1 MFSLPAA
8 LATVRHSGS
17 FSMPQAFCHLISRQ
31 LRRCCSLFVLCGLA
45 VGLSGCGDGERR
57 AQDGQVAARV
67 NKGEI
72 TVHQIQQ
79 VLQRQPGL
87 AARPEAAARR
97 ALDSL
102 IEQEL
107 AAQAA
112 RADGMENDPA
122 VVQAMQVARREVL
135 ARAYQD
141 RLAAKASGLSSDEI
155 DNYYDSQ
162 PALFARRRIYTLQEC
177 LVEVPEAEQPR
188 LQQLVNAAANP
199 EALEEGLR
207 GGKWRFQKRQFAQAA
222 EDVPLAL
229 LQSLSQLDVG
239 RSFAVPQGGAVRV
252 FSILHA
258 QSAPIERRVASPAI
272 AAFLSAERRRDAVG
286 RGMKGLRDS
295 AKVEYV
301 GTFADAAS
309 AAKN

>member
-1 MFSLPAA
+1 MS
-8 LATVRHSGS
+8 
-17 FSMPQAFCHLISRQ
+17 QAFHHRVSRH
-31 LRRCCSLFVLCGLA
+31 LRRRTLFGLCCLA
-45 VGLSGCGDGERR
+45 VGLSGCGGGERR

-87 AARPEAAARR
+87 MTARPEAAARR

-112 RADGMENDPA
+112 RADGMENDPV
-122 VVQAMQVARREVL
+122 VVQAMQVAQREVL

-188 LQQLVNAAANP
+188 LQQLVNAAASP

-229 LQSLSQLDVG
+229 LQPLSQLDVG

-272 AAFLSAERRRDAVG
+272 AAYLSAEHRREAVG